1 MNTKRILYTFSLP
14 KPEMVDETT
23 TSLDDKGNEVKT
35 TVKVKKDVEH
45 KFHIVKPIRE
55 QYEEVE
61 LFYGAK
67 MAEGTRR
74 GLLLRAVLEKQYSN
88 DGGMFSEKEKKYRA
102 ELVTKLI
109 SFREDYEKLG
119 VEPDNKE
126 KKDVILKE
134 MVEIQEELRNFE
146 MFQQRLFD
154 NTAESW
160 AESKALM
167 WWMFTLSHIE
177 KNGDI
182 EPMFQGQTYEEK
194 LKSLDKY
201 EDGDWDFYKKV
212 IERFQFL
219 VTFWT
224 RHKEAKPED
233 FDEVLKLISGEQKT

>member
-102 ELVTKLI
+102 ELVAKLI
-109 SFREDYEKLG
+109 SLREDYEKLG
-119 VEPDNKE
+119 IEPDNKE
-126 KKDVILKE
+126 KKETVLKE

-160 AESKALM
+160 AESKALV
-167 WWMFTLSHIE
+167 WWTLTLSSIE
-177 KNGDI
+177 EKGEI
-182 EPMFQGQTYEEK
+182 KPMFEGQTYEEK

-201 EDGDWDFYKKV
+201 EDIEGDFYKKA
-212 IERFQFL
+212 IQRLQFL
-219 VTFWT
+219 VAFWV
-224 RHKEAKPED
+224 RNKEAKPED
-233 FDEVLKLISGEQKT
+233 FDEILKLISGEQKT